1 MVMHIVT
8 SFQKPRP
15 RSPRPPRIPLCSS
28 KLLLGE
34 RLARRYGTRA
44 THIGASVT
52 CQKSPHAQWWSRA
65 NTSKSLG
72 TNTIKSCAGKRYWPH
87 LWVHRLSRGG
97 PGGHCRY
104 PVDRVP
110 LCTRFKRSAPWLQT
124 RSWCQ
129 MALAPPRVPGNR
141 ARYLLE
147 QGFGVATCPM
157 AQSAPPARK
166 GFWCRHVAEAPCT
179 PPVRRR
185 LRSRHVPR
193 GSRPTLCSGRLC
205 RHHMTEALGSP
216 SDRALVLPRVLWLQT
231 RLLVREGSGA
241 ATYPCVPKTS
251 DIRPIMDSPGTRCR

>member
-15 RSPRPPRIPLCSS
+15 RSPRPPRIPWCSS

-166 GFWCRHVAEAPCT
+166 RVLVSPCGRGTVHATRQEKASESPRASWLQAHPLLRKALSSPHDRGTRTTVRQSSGTATCPVAPD
-179 PPVRRR
+179 PPPGAGG
-185 LRSRHVPR
+185 LWSRHVP
-193 GSRPTLCSGRLC
+193 
-205 RHHMTEALGSP
+205 
-216 SDRALVLPRVLWLQT
+216 
-231 RLLVREGSGA
+231 VRSQD
-241 ATYPCVPKTS
+241 V
-251 DIRPIMDSPGTRCR
+251 